1 MLATL
6 ARPSRIVV
14 ILLWCPTFQEH
25 QKLRSMLHHPPPLL
39 PNQGRMRRSSLELHT
54 GPVAVSSCYPD
65 TVPGPFSATFD
76 QDALTSILLSASAAA
91 AAAAQNGFMQDPV
104 AASAAAAAA
113 GFPGKQPQVP
123 YLASTGTA
131 TAAGTDSFDASLLE
145 SEEPGPLPVLPR
157 TRALGSG
164 GPYGSS
170 SAALMMHHQ
179 PQQQGSYEGG
189 GGGRQGRPRRH
200 SVTIGMLNE
209 HQQQQQQAAYAAA
222 LAAAQQAGIS
232 MPGPAPAGMGMLG
245 QMQQPQQP
253 PPQGSASPAKQQL
266 QALNNMQN
274 MAAAAQLGMGANS
287 LLASLG
293 LQHSEQ
299 LQQQLAAASMPMGMG
314 DLGAQYSMNA
324 PRMPNAGG
332 CRRHSWAPTGANG
345 SNPYAQALL
354 LQQQRQFAA
363 AAAMAQD
370 PRGLMGGMMGL
381 NGMNGINGVNGMNGL
396 GLKQKGF
403 GPAGAPRAPAVYANG
418 NGYLNGH
425 TPAANGPLSGSYA
438 GLPAAAAAAAA
449 AMVQLTSLQS
459 VGALATGLDP
469 ISEQQLTR
477 LLQLQQ
483 QSDLT
488 AGQPALDPYMEGVLE
503 AGQALGP
510 PNPALLP
517 SLAPVAGA
525 ALAPGLLPP
534 AAAATTAL
542 TQLGFDVDSLSPA
555 AAAAAASMYAPLQIN
570 GVTLDSQLLVAPF
583 ADNWDVMCAQ
593 GGQAGVTPQQLAAV
607 AAGLSAAQA
616 GFGVMSPRAAGGAAN
631 GMAAPASAPHN
642 KHHKG
647 LPARSGSC
655 GSNSSNGSNGYSTS
669 ASGPLSSVPLGHVSN
684 GRSSATAA
692 AGSGGGS
699 AAAALAAASVAA
711 SVPPIA
717 NVCSDSPWDLK
728 KAAEED
734 AKVLAAQQGR
744 VQRLVAAL
752 EKSETLA
759 KVRAAQAAGGGAD
772 AASSSDAADNSK
784 GASERMQPVLFGYQ
798 LPDTGA
804 DAWGGSSAA
813 VENAPGSG
821 CISQEPSNKLFV
833 GNIGW
838 WVTEDDL
845 LHWFSRFGN
854 VVHVKVRPGALRAV
868 GSCNCCQVLY
878 LFWFRL
884 MCSGLACLGGC
895 SPSPLRSSFTSVQGQ
910 LADSRAFRRVCLLCR
925 SDHVQLAQDAQAQGQ
940 VAQPGV
946 RLHRLCH
953 TRGGSQGDC
962 VDGRRGAA

>member
-1 MLATL
+1 
-6 ARPSRIVV
+6 
-14 ILLWCPTFQEH
+14 
-25 QKLRSMLHHPPPLL
+25 
-39 PNQGRMRRSSLELHT
+39 
-54 GPVAVSSCYPD
+54 VS
-65 TVPGPFSATFD
+65 GPFSASFD

-91 AAAAQNGFMQDPV
+91 AAAAAQNGYMQDAV

-113 GFPGKQPQVP
+113 AGYPGKQPQVP
-123 YLASTGTA
+123 YLASNGATTA
-131 TAAGTDSFDASLLE
+131 VGADSFDPSLLE

-179 PQQQGSYEGG
+179 PQQQQGSYEGG
-189 GGGRQGRPRRH
+189 GGGGSGRQGRPRRH

-209 HQQQQQQAAYAAA
+209 HQQQQQAAYAAA
-222 LAAAQQAGIS
+222 LAAAQTAGIG
-232 MPGPAPAGMGMLG
+232 MPGPPPVGLGMLG

-253 PPQGSASPAKQQL
+253 LPQGSASPAKQQQL
-266 QALNNMQN
+266 HALNNMQA
-274 MAAAAQLGMGANS
+274 MAAAAQLGMGGNS

-293 LQHSEQ
+293 LQQSEQ

-314 DLGAQYSMNA
+314 DPGAQFSMNA
-324 PRMPNAGG
+324 PRLPNAGG
-332 CRRHSWAPTGANG
+332 CRRHSWAPTNG

-363 AAAMAQD
+363 AAAMAQQD
-370 PRGLMGGMMGL
+370 PRGLMGGIMGL
-381 NGMNGINGVNGMNGL
+381 NGMNGLNGVNGMNGMNGLNGVNGMNGMNGL
-396 GLKQKGF
+396 GLKQKGPL
-403 GPAGAPRAPAVYANG
+403 GPAGAPRPPAGYTNG

-425 TPAANGPLSGSYA
+425 TPAANGPPSGSYA

-449 AMVQLTSLQS
+449 AMAQLTSLQG

-483 QSDLT
+483 QSGLT
-488 AGQPALDPYMEGVLE
+488 AGQPALDPYMEAVLE
-503 AGQALGP
+503 AGQALAP

-517 SLAPVAGA
+517 SLAPVAAA
-525 ALAPGLLPP
+525 ALAPVAAAGLLPP

-593 GGQAGVTPQQLAAV
+593 GGQAGVTPQQLAAA

-631 GMAAPASAPHN
+631 GLAAPASAPHN

-655 GSNSSNGSNGYSTS
+655 GSNSSNGSNGHSGG

-684 GRSSATAA
+684 GRSSASAS
-692 AGSGGGS
+692 AGPGGSS

-711 SVPPIA
+711 AVPPIA

-752 EKSETLA
+752 EKSQTLA
-759 KVRAAQAAGGGAD
+759 KVRAAQAAAGGAD
-772 AASSSDAADNSK
+772 ATSSSDAAAADSK
-784 GASERMQPVLFGYQ
+784 SDRAQPVLFGYQ

-854 VVHVKVRPGALRAV
+854 VVHVKVRPAFAFVWRCSCCWYGLLVGFCLCQQPGLRRWIRCSASGLCKDGPLLTCLRAF
-868 GSCNCCQVLY
+868 CCACC
-878 LFWFRL
+878 FR
-884 MCSGLACLGGC
+884 
-895 SPSPLRSSFTSVQGQ
+895 PP
-910 LADSRAFRRVCLLCR
+910 
-925 SDHVQLAQDAQAQGQ
+925 
-940 VAQPGV
+940 
-946 RLHRLCH
+946 
-953 TRGGSQGDC
+953 
-962 VDGRRGAA
+962 